1 MPMGYNYDITNFL
14 FYYIHIYFGGGGGG
28 GGGGGVV
35 SKMNYLITPK
45 FLVQDDHYKTKNM
58 VTS

>member
-1 MPMGYNYDITNFL
+1 MTLQI
-14 FYYIHIYFGGGGGG
+14 FYFIIYIYIFWGG